1 MKKAYIILLSVLG
14 VVVGLLLAVSFLA
27 GPIAKSYVEK
37 HDKELIGREVS
48 IDKVHTNLLLGRLK
62 IKGLTLYED
71 DGTTPFCK
79 MDDFSVSIRLRD
91 LLKSRLWVR
100 RMSLLGWNVNIQQD
114 RTWFNFNSIIDHF
127 SSDEPKPEKKKS
139 SNFGLV
145 FNDVTINRSWI
156 RYEDLSIGSDFLL
169 RNVALH
175 IPYVDLSSL
184 KTNVGLDFCLA
195 DSATM
200 HTNLRLS
207 ENAEEYFLDLDL
219 NNLNVDIFEP
229 YLQQTLAV
237 DSLQGRLSM
246 ALSAQGRSE
255 HILDFDLT
263 GDIVLS
269 DLAIQDTL
277 GNTLGHID
285 TILAGIGRFNLNQN
299 LLDFETVTLSGLNTA
314 YIVYPDSIS
323 NFDLFMGR
331 KHYRD
336 QTVFEKAI
344 DTIAAEIEKVQERK
358 TLKINVEDLKV
369 NQTHLRYE
377 DRTLPDTFRYEITDI
392 RLTSKNFN
400 LNGTNT
406 VNMQAT
412 LNQVG
417 RLNLLWSGS
426 LQGMDNHDLTLML
439 SNVKLN
445 DFSSYAIQ
453 MFGYP
458 LEGGTFSFRS
468 QNIIESGELTGLN
481 KVQIAAPVVGDKR
494 KDVDP
499 QYDNIPLKLGFYLL
513 TDKNNNVSIDL
524 PVSGNINDPK
534 FSYRKALLKVFGNL
548 LVKVVT
554 SPFRLFSD
562 DDIQYIPF
570 SLLTPDFSAEEY
582 AMIDQM
588 ANTLYTQ
595 PNMSV
600 ILEERVNYEESL
612 QQLCNMQL
620 QRDYY
625 LAKHPETDMT
635 GIDFLTNEEIQAIK
649 LNDKGLCDYAVQ
661 YSEKQKLNT
670 KKDVASVAYALY
682 HEKSEALLD
691 RLMDRRNA
699 VLSNYLTNIK
709 GLSEDQVSVT
719 KAEGS
724 GLKAFN
730 KSTRYELHVVMHE
743 EME

>member
-1 MKKAYIILLSVLG
+1 MKKAYTILLIILG
-14 VVVGLLLAVSFLA
+14 VVIGLLFAVSFLA
-27 GPIAKSYVEK
+27 GPVAKNYVEK
-37 HDKELIGREVS
+37 HDNELVGREVS
-48 IDKVHTNLLLGRLK
+48 IEKVHTNLLLGRLK
-62 IKGLTLYED
+62 IKGLTVFED
-71 DGTTPFCK
+71 DGVTPFFK
-79 MDDFSVSIRLRD
+79 MDEFAINVRLRD
-91 LLKSRLWVR
+91 LLKHRFWVR
-100 RMSLLGWNVNIQQD
+100 KMSLLGWRVSIQQD

-127 SSDEPKPEKKKS
+127 SSDEPTPEKKKS
-139 SNFGLV
+139 SDYRLV

-156 RYEDLSIGSDFLL
+156 RYEDLSIGSDFQL

-175 IPYVDLSSL
+175 IPYVDLSNL

-207 ENAEEYFLDLDL
+207 DNAEEYFLDLYL
-219 NNLNVDIFEP
+219 NNLGVDIFEP
-229 YLQQTLAV
+229 YLQQSLAV
-237 DSLQGRLSM
+237 DSLQGRLNM

-263 GDIVLS
+263 GDILLS
-269 DLAIQDTL
+269 DLSIQDTL

-285 TILAGIGRFNLNQN
+285 SIQAGIGRFNLNQN
-299 LLDFETVTLSGLNTA
+299 LLDFETVFLSGLNTT
-314 YIVYPDSIS
+314 YIVYADSTT

-358 TLKINVEDLKV
+358 TLKIKVQDLQV
-369 NQTHLRYE
+369 GQTHLRYE
-377 DRTLPDTFRYEITDI
+377 DLTLPDTFRYEVTDI
-392 RLTSKNFN
+392 RLASKNFN

-417 RLNLLWSGS
+417 KLNLLWSGS
-426 LQGMDNHDLTLML
+426 LQGWDNHDLTLML

-445 DFSSYAIQ
+445 DFSSYALR

-458 LEGGTFSFRS
+458 LDGGTFSFRS
-468 QNIIESGELTGLN
+468 QNRVVSGNLNGLN
-481 KVQIAAPVVGDKR
+481 KVQIAAPAVGKKR
-494 KDVDP
+494 KDVEP
-499 QYDNIPLKLGFYLL
+499 VYDNIPLKLGFYLL

-534 FSYRKALLKVFGNL
+534 FSYRKALLKVFGTL
-548 LVKVVT
+548 LVKVAT

-562 DDIQYIPF
+562 DDIQYIPN
-570 SLLTPDFSAEEY
+570 SLLQPDFSAEEY

-595 PNMSV
+595 PNLSV
-600 ILEERVNYEESL
+600 VLEEQVNYQETL

-625 LAKHPETDMT
+625 LYKHPETDMS
-635 GIDFLTNEEIQAIK
+635 GIDFLTNEEIQSIK
-649 LNDKGLCDYAVQ
+649 LNDKGLCDYAAQ
-661 YSEKQKLNT
+661 YSEKEKLNT

-682 HEKSEALLD
+682 HEESEALLD
-691 RLMDRRNA
+691 QLMDRRNA
-699 VLSNYLTNIK
+699 VLSHYLTNIK
-709 GLSEDQVSVT
+709 GLTDEQISVT
-719 KAEGS
+719 KAEGA
-724 GLKAFN
+724 GLKAFK
-730 KSTRYELHVVMHE
+730 KSTRYEVHVVMHE